1 MKLSKVTQ
9 IWDELHKKNT
19 GEVGYCDLETA
30 IEGVDGI
37 ENDINPSLPEER
49 KEVMIFR
56 IEEN

>member
-49 KEVMIFR
+49 KEVKDGR
-56 IEEN
+56 D